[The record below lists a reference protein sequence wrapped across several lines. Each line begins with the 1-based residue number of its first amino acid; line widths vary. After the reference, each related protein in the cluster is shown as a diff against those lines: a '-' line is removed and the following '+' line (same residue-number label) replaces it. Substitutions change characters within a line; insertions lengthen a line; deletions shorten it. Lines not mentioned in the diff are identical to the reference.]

1 MVERMREP
9 ADGTKGILLRVDFDK
24 WVFRVYKE
32 NNYFID
38 YDLLHSDLQ
47 VTIDD
52 ADSTFYSDDKGNRL
66 DHNPETLGIK

>member
-47 VTIDD
+47 VIIDD
-52 ADSTFYSDDKGNRL
+52 TDSTFYSDDKGNRL
-66 DHNPETLGIK
+66 DHAPETLGIK

>member
-1 MVERMREP
+1 MREP
-9 ADGTKGILLRVDFDK
+9 ADGTKGILLRVDVDK

-47 VTIDD
+47 VIIDD
-52 ADSTFYSDDKGNRL
+52 TDSTFYSDDKGNRL
-66 DHNPETLGIK
+66 DHTPETLGIK

>member
-1 MVERMREP
+1 MREP
-9 ADGTKGILLRVDFDK
+9 ADGTKGILLRVDVDK

-47 VTIDD
+47 VIIDD
-52 ADSTFYSDDKGNRL
+52 TDSTFYSDDKGNRL
-66 DHNPETLGIK
+66 DHTPETLGIKQ